1 MSAFSQA
8 ALSDFIGLDDG
19 LPLPIS
25 IFRGFIVSRSCGPRR
40 FAAGRYRD
48 WPV

>member
-25 IFRGFIVSRSCGPRR
+25 IFRGFIASGMLRSKFDLSRPLS
-40 FAAGRYRD
+40 
-48 WPV
+48 